1 MTPRLTRRAF
11 SAATAALLSQAM
23 PADACAQGAYPNR
36 PVTLVDGFVPGGGS
50 DIVARLLAPR
60 LHEEF
65 GQPVV
70 VENRPGASGTLA
82 TAGVARSRPDGHTM
96 MMGTISTLVLVPQA
110 MAAPP
115 YDSLRDLTPVLQV
128 ASVPQVLVVPANSP
142 FRDLRALVQHARAN
156 PERLNFASSGIATS
170 QHMAAELLSRVA
182 GIRMTHVPFRG
193 SGQAMSALIAG
204 QVDLNLDTLPTNLPQ
219 IRAGALR
226 ALAVTT
232 PERAEWLPD
241 VPTVAEQ
248 GFPGFDRKVWYMI
261 VGPAGLPEPIVE
273 RWVAA
278 LNRALETP
286 EVRARLK
293 QGGFMLGGG
302 TAAEAAALLRGE
314 TERTRALVREA
325 NIRLD

>member
-1 MTPRLTRRAF
+1 MAPTLTRRAF
-11 SAATAALLSQAM
+11 AVTTLLPLAA
-23 PADACAQGAYPNR
+23 PARRISAQGTYPSR
-36 PVTLVDGFVPGGGS
+36 PIALVDGFVPGGGS
-50 DIVARLLAPR
+50 DIVARLLATK
-60 LHEEF
+60 LHEEL

-82 TAGVARSRPDGHTM
+82 TKGVARSRPDGHTM

-110 MAAPP
+110 MAAAP

-128 ASVPQVLVVPANSP
+128 ASVPQVLVVPASSP
-142 FRDLRALVQHARAN
+142 FRSLRELLEHARAI
-156 PERLNFASSGIATS
+156 PEKLNFASSGIATS

-182 GIRMTHVPFRG
+182 GVRMTHVPFRG
-193 SGQAMSALIAG
+193 SGQAMTALIAG

-226 ALAVTT
+226 ALATMT
-232 PERAEWLPD
+232 PERVESLPE

-248 GFPGFDRKVWYMI
+248 GFPGFDRKVWYMV

-278 LNRALETP
+278 LNRTLGAP
-286 EVRARLK
+286 EIRARLQ

-302 TAAEAAALLRGE
+302 SAAEAATLLRAE
-314 TERTRALVREA
+314 TDRTRALVREA

>member
-1 MTPRLTRRAF
+1 
-11 SAATAALLSQAM
+11 
-23 PADACAQGAYPNR
+23 
-36 PVTLVDGFVPGGGS
+36 
-50 DIVARLLAPR
+50 
-60 LHEEF
+60 
-65 GQPVV
+65 
-70 VENRPGASGTLA
+70 
-82 TAGVARSRPDGHTM
+82 M

-110 MAAPP
+110 MTAPP

-142 FRDLRALVQHARAN
+142 FRDLRTLVEHGRAN
-156 PERLNFASSGIATS
+156 PEGLNFASSGIATS

-232 PERAEWLPD
+232 PERVEWLPD

-278 LNRALETP
+278 LNRALEMP
-286 EVRARLK
+286 EVRARL
-293 QGGFMLGGG
+293 QQAGFMLGAG
-302 TAAEAAALLRGE
+302 TAAEATALLRGE